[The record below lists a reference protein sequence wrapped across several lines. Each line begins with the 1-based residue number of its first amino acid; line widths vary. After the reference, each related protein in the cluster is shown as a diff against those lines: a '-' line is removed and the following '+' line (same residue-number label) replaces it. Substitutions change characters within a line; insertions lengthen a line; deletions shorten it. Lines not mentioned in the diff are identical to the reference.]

1 MDSTGPTAHPGPM
14 VAETHE
20 VRGTFARPE
29 HMQEAITRL
38 AHCGFDRADMSVP
51 EIGSSVSGSPD
62 FGARSADTEED
73 ARQARTLH
81 TSGAAAV
88 AALAAAGITIGTGGA
103 AAPAMAAAVIAGAA
117 AGGATYA
124 ASSAA
129 NDAEQQ
135 DREVKA
141 ALGALVLE
149 VRAPMPARR
158 AEAAAILRAT
168 GARDI
173 VAE

>member
-1 MDSTGPTAHPGPM
+1 MSSSRTAHRGPPIS
-14 VAETHE
+14 ARHE
-20 VRGTFARPE
+20 VRGTFGSAE
-29 HMQEAITRL
+29 AMQEAIRRL
-38 AHCGFDRADMSVP
+38 EGSGFDRADLSLPGLGV
-51 EIGSSVSGSPD
+51 GSAPDSGAEP
-62 FGARSADTEED
+62 ADTEED

-103 AAPAMAAAVIAGAA
+103 AAPAVAAAVIAGAA

-129 NDAEQQ
+129 NDSEQQ

-141 ALGALVLE
+141 ALGALILE
-149 VRAPMPARR
+149 VRAPTAAKR
-158 AEAAAILRAT
+158 ADAAAIMRAA
-168 GARDI
+168 GASDI
-173 VAE
+173 VTVD